1 MRPCAWLR
9 FHACGPA
16 ALVQARRKAAASPN
30 ARTGPASRSV
40 LKSVCSLLSPA
51 GPSAVQSSFTM
62 LMGVDGMN
70 NGINYDPMNPMG
82 THDWSKDRKAANRIA
97 GLVTK

>member
-1 MRPCAWLR
+1 M
-9 FHACGPA
+9 
-16 ALVQARRKAAASPN
+16 
-30 ARTGPASRSV
+30 
-40 LKSVCSLLSPA
+40 
-51 GPSAVQSSFTM
+51 QSSFTM